1 MAGKPEGI
9 ATERLRKDLIVA
21 AVVDNVP
28 RAPVVVEA
36 GTACGRAVGVNIV
49 DSRTASD
56 TTIDCPGRADR
67 ANEKTV
73 GGRSVDSQGLGK
85 TG

>member
-9 ATERLRKDLIVA
+9 AFECLRKDLIV

-28 RAPVVVEA
+28 RAPGVVVA

-67 ANEKTV
+67 ANERTV
-73 GGRSVDSQGLGK
+73 GGRSVDS
-85 TG
+85 